1 MSTYTKHVEQYM
13 STETVIYKDGV
24 EISRQENYDGYI
36 LGRDNLWKPIDVGGP
51 GYLTPRMMEALNYR
65 ERY

>member
-1 MSTYTKHVEQYM
+1 MSNAGDTRIVE
-13 STETVIYKDGV
+13 V
-24 EISRQENYDGYI
+24 EAGLFHLYI